1 MWRFNGVALM
11 PTTAKILK
19 GGGHQVTNTA
29 GTDERFAG
37 RAVCREGGLRS
48 WKRWAPWETHWGKRA
63 SFTIFRSTSSSSHRY
78 EQLERHR
85 CGSVSSRQKPE
96 ERSETDAGVLVDRT
110 GEEIARGCGRTPED
124 GNPTYVE
131 IRSTHRPKTVEAVSR
146 RTFSRDIAARRI
158 AAPPSPSSASSS

>member
-1 MWRFNGVALM
+1 M

-48 WKRWAPWETHWGKRA
+48 WKRWAPWKTHWGKRA

-96 ERSETDAGVLVDRT
+96 ERSETDVGVLVDRT
-110 GEEIARGCGRTPED
+110 GEGIAVAVNELSKTGTQLTSRSDLPIARR
-124 GNPTYVE
+124 
-131 IRSTHRPKTVEAVSR
+131 RSKP
-146 RTFSRDIAARRI
+146 F
-158 AAPPSPSSASSS
+158 PGGPSPAT